1 MWDLVSQPGSNL
13 GLLNWQR
20 GVFTT
25 GSPGKFPRQIFKTQE
40 YTSTSVNRRMTS
52 SHIWKPLENSA
63 EHLQEKE
70 GVKGQMTS
78 WYYFENS
85 FDLMDSL
92 QRSWG
97 PPGTWITLGELL
109 LHVIPIKLLWPP
121 HFLFLLLCNKCLSQP
136 LRVSPW
142 GPQQS
147 SPWVLTLEEP

>member
-1 MWDLVSQPGSNL
+1 MIPQPGIDPSPLQWNL
-13 GLLNWQR
+13 R
-20 GVFTT
+20 VFTT

-85 FDLMDSL
+85 FDSWTPCKGLGDPQGLGSHLGNCCCMLFPLNCCDLLTSSSFSFAINVFPSPFGYLPGAPSSL
-92 QRSWG
+92 L
-97 PPGTWITLGELL
+97 PG
-109 LHVIPIKLLWPP
+109 
-121 HFLFLLLCNKCLSQP
+121 C
-136 LRVSPW
+136 
-142 GPQQS
+142 
-147 SPWVLTLEEP
+147 